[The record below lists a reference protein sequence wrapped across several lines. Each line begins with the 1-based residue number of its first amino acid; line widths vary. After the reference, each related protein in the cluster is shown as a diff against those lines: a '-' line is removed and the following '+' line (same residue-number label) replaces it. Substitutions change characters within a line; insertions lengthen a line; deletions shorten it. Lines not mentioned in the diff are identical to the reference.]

1 MSKIILKYIKNLET
15 RKDVKNNV
23 ENVKLNMQKVKSII
37 NNIMS
42 KMTKNNFEKQKII
55 LEILKMSK
63 IQRIA
68 KTENVGIVE
77 K

>member
-42 KMTKNNFEKQKII
+42 KMTKNNFEK
-55 LEILKMSK
+55 
-63 IQRIA
+63 
-68 KTENVGIVE
+68 
-77 K
+77 